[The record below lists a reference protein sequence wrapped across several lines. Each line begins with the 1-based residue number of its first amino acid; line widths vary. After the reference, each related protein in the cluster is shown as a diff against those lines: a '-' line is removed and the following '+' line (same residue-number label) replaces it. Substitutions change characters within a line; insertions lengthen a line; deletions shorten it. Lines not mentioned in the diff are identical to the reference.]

1 MKTINI
7 DGLPGITI
15 QGKKGQ
21 DGRPGNKTI
30 FYSEPYIIDSDK
42 PYKCYL
48 VKTPWTLNDYNF
60 LKSDV
65 SDEKKNEFLTKYNN
79 FVSTL
84 LTPNSIESS
93 EDVLTYF
100 SYDSSANVD
109 IYEYDYFLYP
119 TLNSTELFIITSNIF
134 ETPAA
139 DNEASSE
146 EDDTVEDSE
155 SHSSTTAII
164 MLLWKI
170 DDWKY
175 TSGTSVL
182 EENGIK
188 IEITNVTKP
197 YSGWEGVYYLDK
209 NIPCI
214 PAGISEYNG
223 EINVDAGH
231 LFIPTALDEN
241 IKTEYLNKKAEIID
255 DKCKNSNLQFPLVIH
270 GTLYDIETGEPIP
283 NFENS
288 IGLYTASERHAKKN
302 FNFNELSLTS
312 NTDDNGE
319 FNISIDNINNF
330 PYALIS
336 SGSNDKYTSNIMF
349 FLHSSDDYYSED
361 DFGNVKFYLYRTA
374 SYANIYNSDN
384 FFNIVDMYSAYNTS
398 KIGVED
404 TDEEYTPEEIESMH
418 EKTATYV
425 KLAYKSNLSSVE
437 NSKIKIEAEFVIADS
452 QYAIPSTC
460 YAKQWVSNKKESL
473 PAQHPKGRIENF
485 NNSFNFDNENLRDFT
500 LIIKDYDQTAKSLP
514 SVLVPEFVYN
524 IYNIYIYMYY
534 KNSGGSSR
542 KMLLGE
548 DNIDIKLE
556 SSK

>member
-21 DGRPGNKTI
+21 SGRPGNKTI
-30 FYSEPYIIDSDK
+30 LYSKSYSPDLTKSCL
-42 PYKCYL
+42 CYL
-48 VKTPWTLNDYNF
+48 IKTPWSLNDYNF

-65 SDEKKNEFLTKYNN
+65 SDEKKTEFLIKYSN
-79 FVSTL
+79 F
-84 LTPNSIESS
+84 IESVSSSSSPEGS
-93 EDVLTYF
+93 EDTLMIL
-100 SYDSSANVD
+100 SYDSSTDVD
-109 IYEYDYFLYP
+109 VYDYDYFLYP
-119 TLNSTELFIITSNIF
+119 TLNSTELYIVTSNIF
-134 ETPAA
+134 E
-139 DNEASSE
+139 NSKNSEAE
-146 EDDTVEDSE
+146 GIPKEDE
-155 SHSSTTAII
+155 SAVTNVKF
-164 MLLWKI
+164 LLWKI

-175 TSGTSVL
+175 ISGTSIL
-182 EENGIK
+182 EENDVK
-188 IEITNVTKP
+188 IEITEVTKA
-197 YSGWEGVYYLDK
+197 YSGWEGLYYLDK

-214 PAGISEYNG
+214 PAGTSEYNG
-223 EINVDAGH
+223 EITVDAGH

-241 IKTEYLNKKAEIID
+241 IKTEYLNTKAEIID
-255 DKCKNSNLQFPLVIH
+255 DEYTNNSLQFPLVIH

-288 IGLYTASERHAKKN
+288 IGLYTASERNSNKN

-319 FNISIDNINNF
+319 FNISIDDINSF

-349 FLHSSDDYYSED
+349 FLHSSDDYYSEE

-374 SYANIYNSDN
+374 LYANIYNSDN
-384 FFNIVDMYSAYNTS
+384 SFNIVDMYSAYNTS

-404 TDEEYTPEEIESMH
+404 TDEEYTPEEIESIH
-418 EKTATYV
+418 EKTAKYV

-437 NSKIKIEAEFVIADS
+437 NSKIKVEAEFVIADS

-460 YAKQWVSNKKESL
+460 YAKQWTSEERTSL
-473 PAQHPKGRIENF
+473 PNSHPGGRIENF
-485 NNSFNFDNENLRDFT
+485 DNTFNFDSENLRDFT
-500 LIIKDYDQTAKSLP
+500 LVIKDYEQTNGSLP
-514 SVLVPEFVYN
+514 SIIVPDFIYDN
-524 IYNIYIYMYY
+524 YNIYIYMYY
-534 KNSGGSSR
+534 KNSGGSAK

-548 DNIDIKLE
+548 DHIDIKLAE
-556 SSK
+556 

>member
-21 DGRPGNKTI
+21 SGRPGNKTI
-30 FYSEPYIIDSDK
+30 LYSKSYSPDLTKSCL
-42 PYKCYL
+42 CYL
-48 VKTPWTLNDYNF
+48 IKTPWSLNDYNF

-65 SDEKKNEFLTKYNN
+65 SDEKKTEFLIKYSN
-79 FVSTL
+79 F
-84 LTPNSIESS
+84 IESVSSSSSPEGS
-93 EDVLTYF
+93 EDTLMIL
-100 SYDSSANVD
+100 SYDSSTDVD
-109 IYEYDYFLYP
+109 VYDYDYFLYP
-119 TLNSTELFIITSNIF
+119 TLNSTELYIVTSNIF
-134 ETPAA
+134 E
-139 DNEASSE
+139 NSKNSEAE
-146 EDDTVEDSE
+146 GIPKEDE
-155 SHSSTTAII
+155 SAVTNVKF
-164 MLLWKI
+164 LLWKI

-175 TSGTSVL
+175 ISGTSIL
-182 EENGIK
+182 EENDVK
-188 IEITNVTKP
+188 IEITEVTKA
-197 YSGWEGVYYLDK
+197 YSGWEGLYYLDK

-214 PAGISEYNG
+214 PAGTSNYNG

-241 IKTEYLNKKAEIID
+241 IKTEYLNTKAEIID
-255 DKCKNSNLQFPLVIH
+255 DEYTNNNLQFPLVIH

-288 IGLYTASERHAKKN
+288 IGLYTASERNSNKN
-302 FNFNELSLTS
+302 FNFNELSLTT

-319 FNISIDNINNF
+319 FNISIDDINDF

-349 FLHSSDDYYSED
+349 FLHSSDVYYSEE
-361 DFGNVKFYLYRTA
+361 DFGNVKFYLYRTGL
-374 SYANIYNSDN
+374 YANIYNSN
-384 FFNIVDMYSAYNTS
+384 NSFNIVDMYSAYNTS

-404 TDEEYTPEEIESMH
+404 TDEEYTPEEIESIH

-437 NSKIKIEAEFVIADS
+437 NSKIKVEAEFVIADS

-460 YAKQWVSNKKESL
+460 YAKQWTSEERTSL
-473 PAQHPKGRIENF
+473 PNSHPGGRIENF
-485 NNSFNFDNENLRDFT
+485 DNTFNFDSENLRDFT
-500 LIIKDYDQTAKSLP
+500 LVIKDYEQTNGSLP
-514 SVLVPEFVYN
+514 SIIVPDFIYDN
-524 IYNIYIYMYY
+524 YNIYIYMYY
-534 KNSGGSSR
+534 KNSGGSAK

-548 DNIDIKLE
+548 DHIDIKLAE
-556 SSK
+556 

>member
-21 DGRPGNKTI
+21 SGRPGNKTI
-30 FYSEPYIIDSDK
+30 LYSKSYSPDLTKSCL
-42 PYKCYL
+42 CYL
-48 VKTPWTLNDYNF
+48 IKTPWSLNDYNF

-65 SDEKKNEFLTKYNN
+65 SDEKKTEFLIKYSN
-79 FVSTL
+79 F
-84 LTPNSIESS
+84 IESVSSSSSPEGS
-93 EDVLTYF
+93 EDTLMIL
-100 SYDSSANVD
+100 SYDSSTDVD
-109 IYEYDYFLYP
+109 VYDYDYFLYP
-119 TLNSTELFIITSNIF
+119 TLNSTELYIVTSNIF
-134 ETPAA
+134 E
-139 DNEASSE
+139 NSKNSEAE
-146 EDDTVEDSE
+146 GIPKEDE
-155 SHSSTTAII
+155 SAVTNVKF
-164 MLLWKI
+164 LLWKI

-175 TSGTSVL
+175 ISGTSIL
-182 EENGIK
+182 EENSIK
-188 IEITNVTKP
+188 IEITNVTKA

-214 PAGISEYNG
+214 PAGTSKYNNE
-223 EINVDAGH
+223 EIAVDAGH

-241 IKTEYLNKKAEIID
+241 IKTEYLNTKAEIID
-255 DKCKNSNLQFPLVIH
+255 DEYTNNNLQFPLVIH

-288 IGLYTASERHAKKN
+288 IGLYTASERNSNKN
-302 FNFNELSLTS
+302 FNFNELSLTT

-319 FNISIDNINNF
+319 FNISIDDINNF

-349 FLHSSDDYYSED
+349 FLHSSDDYYSEE
-361 DFGNVKFYLYRTA
+361 DFGNVKFYLYRTGL
-374 SYANIYNSDN
+374 YANIYNSDN
-384 FFNIVDMYSAYNTS
+384 SFNIVDMYSAYNTS

-404 TDEEYTPEEIESMH
+404 TDEEYTPEEIESIH

-437 NSKIKIEAEFVIADS
+437 NSKIKVEAEFVIADS

-460 YAKQWVSNKKESL
+460 YAKQWTSEERTSL
-473 PAQHPKGRIENF
+473 PNSHPGGRIENF
-485 NNSFNFDNENLRDFT
+485 DNTFNFDSENLRDFT
-500 LIIKDYDQTAKSLP
+500 LVIKDYEQTNGSLP
-514 SVLVPEFVYN
+514 SIIVPDFIYDN
-524 IYNIYIYMYY
+524 YNIYIYMYY
-534 KNSGGSSR
+534 KNSGGSAK

-548 DNIDIKLE
+548 DHIDIKLAE
-556 SSK
+556 